1 MNNENLLRLFIAV
14 ELSQEIKE
22 SVFGLAEKLFEVK
35 TGLRLVSRENLHITM
50 RFLGKADGK
59 IARGAGEAM
68 AEAVLSIEPFALR
81 VRETGAFP
89 STGSPAVL
97 WAGVE
102 DKKQMLRR
110 LSSELEEKL
119 VKTGLSRE
127 AKPFHPHVTVA
138 RVKKNIRKA
147 DIQIIKNWLNENKGA
162 DMGKMAV
169 RGISLFDSTLTSKK
183 AVYRL
188 VEKAF
193 FKEK

>member
-1 MNNENLLRLFIAV
+1 MNNENSLRLFIAV

-22 SVFGLAEKLFEVK
+22 SIFGLAEGLFEVR

-50 RFLGKADGK
+50 RFLGKADEK
-59 IARGAGEAM
+59 TARGAGRAM
-68 AEAVLSIEPFALR
+68 AEAVLPIEPFALR
-81 VRETGAFP
+81 VRGTGVFP
-89 STGSPAVL
+89 STGRPAVL

-102 DKKQMLRR
+102 DEKQMLRR

-119 VKTGLSRE
+119 VKTGLRRE
-127 AKPFHPHVTVA
+127 EKPFHPHVTAA
-138 RVKKNIRKA
+138 RVKKNIQQA
-147 DIQIIKNWLNENKGA
+147 DVQKIKTWLNENKDA
-162 DMGKMAV
+162 DMGKMTV
-169 RGISLFDSTLTSKK
+169 RGISLFDSTLTSKG